1 MRFNLTSRKATI
13 LSIAFAAFL
22 VVGAVA
28 GPGLAADIDSETTD
42 TTTQSALQAGD
53 TVEDYDGTEQSDMA
67 LAVSATSTD
76 PAVKIIDPD
85 SGLTVHTF
93 SADDLN
99 QTDAVDTGSDGNAD
113 VWYFN
118 ATASQVNDAFQKVP
132 ITSGENQS
140 VTVRIIDNATL
151 DEQNQTMTNETV
163 YLDGV
168 TGRAV
173 FPGTADS
180 LSLATDGFQVLGFN
194 LSVDENAEFE
204 QDNVAINGSGS
215 TIAVNVFDG
224 EGADRFASAPDS
236 ADASSAGDW
245 VWTTQ
250 LWVNEQPHRVF
261 YEEAPDSMEDSDTYG
276 VYLPSEDE
284 VMVNVG
290 DFYDGEDSV
299 DVRVKGND
307 AYGTITR
314 LMNFGAANALGS
326 LSPI

>member
-1 MRFNLTSRKATI
+1 MRFTLTSRKATI

-28 GPGLAADIDSETTD
+28 GPGLAADIDSETSD
-42 TTTQSALQAGD
+42 TSTQSALQAGD
-53 TVEDYDGTEQSDMA
+53 TVEDYNGSAQPDMG
-67 LAVSATSTD
+67 LAVSATSD
-76 PAVKIIDPD
+76 NPEVQVIDPD
-85 SGLTVHTF
+85 TGIPVQTW

-99 QTDAVDTGSDGNAD
+99 QTDAVDTGSDGNPD

-118 ATASQVNDAFQKVP
+118 ATADEVNSAFQKVP

-140 VTVRIIDNATL
+140 VTIRIIDNASV
-151 DEQNQTMTNETV
+151 DESSQTMTNETV

-173 FPGTADS
+173 FPGTSES
-180 LSLATDGFQVLGFN
+180 LALATDGWQIAGFN
-194 LSVDENAEFE
+194 LSVDKNAEFE
-204 QDNVAINGSGS
+204 QDSVAINGSGS
-215 TIAVNVFDG
+215 TIAVNVFDDV
-224 EGADRFASAPDS
+224 GADRFATAPDS
-236 ADASSAGDW
+236 AGASSAGDW

-250 LWVNEQPHRVF
+250 LWVNENPHRVF
-261 YEEAPDSMEDSDTYG
+261 YEEAPDSVEDSDTYG

-290 DFYDGEDSV
+290 DSYDDEDSV

-326 LSPI
+326 LSPF